1 MTAAKLGSSD
11 GAQPY
16 GSAADLPSFREMKTM
31 IKGAKV
37 LTLFIG
43 REQQSDFVKIDADM
57 NEMAA
62 TVDRFYELIGSRHWV
77 FTDMLPLS
85 QIMDLTTEVD
95 DPEDFEARFIEI
107 MRDRL
112 AGKNWQIGLYAF
124 EGLRARM
131 NQLRR
136 AREHFLAAQYDSCTL
151 QILSAMDGF
160 VNDFQ
165 PDVRQGLHAR
175 EADEMV
181 AWDSVVGHHLG
192 LTNAL
197 KPFRKSFK
205 KRHDNEVFEVYRNGI
220 VHGTVVN
227 FDNAVVATKAWN
239 LLYAVIDW
247 AKATEK
253 DAKAEPAGVPS
264 LRESWESIKT
274 TVTETSERKKHRDEW
289 TSRAVVASDEGFAEE
304 RVVKRSIA
312 FLDHW
317 RRRNFGE
324 LGTYPMRVL
333 TNDMSRGDAAKFA
346 KGTFSG
352 STLEDFSLDAVTY
365 TMPSVAE
372 LSGAATVNGE
382 DFVLDLRWI
391 YQNEAGDFL
400 VPTQPGQWQLQHY
413 APQACLKPVEPP
425 V

>member
-1 MTAAKLGSSD
+1 M
-11 GAQPY
+11 
-16 GSAADLPSFREMKTM
+16 
-31 IKGAKV
+31 
-37 LTLFIG
+37 
-43 REQQSDFVKIDADM
+43 
-57 NEMAA
+57 
-62 TVDRFYELIGSRHWV
+62 
-77 FTDMLPLS
+77 
-85 QIMDLTTEVD
+85 
-95 DPEDFEARFIEI
+95 
-107 MRDRL
+107 
-112 AGKNWQIGLYAF
+112 
-124 EGLRARM
+124 
-131 NQLRR
+131 
-136 AREHFLAAQYDSCTL
+136 
-151 QILSAMDGF
+151 
-160 VNDFQ
+160 
-165 PDVRQGLHAR
+165 
-175 EADEMV
+175 
-181 AWDSVVGHHLG
+181 
-192 LTNAL
+192 
-197 KPFRKSFK
+197 
-205 KRHDNEVFEVYRNGI
+205 
-220 VHGTVVN
+220 
-227 FDNAVVATKAWN
+227 
-239 LLYAVIDW
+239 
-247 AKATEK
+247 
-253 DAKAEPAGVPS
+253 PS

-317 RRRNFGE
+317 RQRNFGE

-382 DFVLDLRWI
+382 EFVLDLRWI